1 MVILPGGS
9 CFQPPRPNR
18 LPPQI
23 VSCNDAF
30 SLRGCKDCTN
40 LSYRKV
46 AKIENTMAR
55 CPPSRNTLLYEVHDT
70 IHRAFRNYMSD
81 ELLLD
86 QVASNAPSTWRRSLS
101 RITMPL
107 MRLISC
113 PFLKKIRVGIP
124 STFHWLVSVSF
135 VSTSSLAKVTR
146 SWYSSLTAANSG
158 LNSWHELLRSDE
170 KSTITI
176 CGALST
182 CSAKS
187 WLVTSI

>member
-9 CFQPPRPNR
+9 CFQPSRSNC

-23 VSCNDAF
+23 VSCSDDFN
-30 SLRGCKDCTN
+30 LIGCKDCTN
-40 LSYRKV
+40 LSYHKISE
-46 AKIENTMAR
+46 IENTIAR
-55 CPPSRNTLLYEVHDT
+55 CTPSQCILHYAVCNT
-70 IHRAFRNYMSD
+70 IHRAIRNTIFQ
-81 ELLLD
+81 ELLIN
-86 QVASNAPSTWRRSLS
+86 QVASNAPSTCRRSLS

-135 VSTSSLAKVTR
+135 VSTSSLANVTR
-146 SWYSSLTAANSG
+146 PWYSSLTAANSG
-158 LNSWHELLRSDE
+158 LNIWHELLRSDE

-176 CGALST
+176 CCALST
-182 CSAKS
+182 CSGK
-187 WLVTSI
+187 